1 MSVEEVTVTK
11 EQFNSFKDIQEQG
24 VCNMLSPEV
33 RTLVGITKEQHY
45 YILNN
50 YSELEEKYKD

>member
-11 EQFNSFKDIQEQG
+11 GQFESFKNLQKQG
-24 VCNMLSPEV
+24 VCNMVSPEV
-33 RTLVGITKEQHY
+33 RTLVGLTKEQHY